1 MADLTLPAQAD
12 ALHDRYRRA
21 FVGRSRA
28 TRDLAALDAIISET
42 NQLLPALGQSAALR
56 AQTEERL
63 KLYSDEREAI
73 STIQAGGTDAISAW
87 RLAEWSESSFLR
99 YGREFGGQPRP
110 TRDLGLLAE
119 LQADQARWLAEASV
133 LAARLN
139 EARLTAQI
147 VQMEANLKLY
157 AAEAVEIAAARK
169 RTAPADLV
177 SMLAACANRQF
188 NLYRLHFEG
197 RPRVSRR
204 PALLRRIAATLDGIR
219 AEMEAARA
227 AGVSHPANVE
237 NIAKVTERIRHHRDE
252 LTKITTAYTNTATPK
267 LVAGLGDEANTWIAR
282 YRDEFAGKPRE
293 GRDLNP
299 LADICEGLH
308 EVARAIDEAIRE
320 RGAVGTPADKNLT
333 IVLDH
338 LKIAEREFVAIRG
351 LKRTK
356 KAAN

>member
-12 ALHDRYRRA
+12 ALHDRYRRG

-42 NQLLPALGQSAALR
+42 NQLLGSLGTSAALR

-63 KLYSDEREAI
+63 KLYRDEREAI
-73 STIQAGGTDAISAW
+73 GTIQAGGPEAITAW
-87 RLAEWSESSFLR
+87 RLAEWSEASFLR

-119 LQADQARWLAEASV
+119 LHADQARWAAEAGALS
-133 LAARLN
+133 AKLN
-139 EARLTAQI
+139 EARLAAQI

-169 RTAPADLV
+169 RSAPADLGSV
-177 SMLAACANRQF
+177 LAACANRQF
-188 NLYRLHFEG
+188 ALYRLHFEG

-204 PALLRRIAATLDGIR
+204 PALLRRIAGTLEAIR

-227 AGVSHPANVE
+227 AGLTIQANTD
-237 NIAKVTERIRHHRDE
+237 NIAKVAERIRHHGDE
-252 LTKITTAYTNTATPK
+252 LAKIKAAYTNTATPQ

-282 YRDEFAGKPRE
+282 YRNEYAGKPRE
-293 GRDLNP
+293 GRDLAP

-308 EVARAIDEAIRE
+308 EVARAIDEVIRE
-320 RGAVGTPADKNLT
+320 RGAIGTPADKNLT

-338 LKIAEREFVAIRG
+338 LKIAEREFVAIRN
-351 LKRTK
+351 LKRSK